1 MDFKHYQEI
10 DSTNEEAKR
19 IYKDHQL
26 PICISASA
34 QTKGKGRFGKSF
46 HSPTDKGLYFSLV
59 LDLDISIQ
67 KLQTLNIEIGELV
80 SKTLNTMYAIQ
91 TEAVFPNDVY
101 ADDKKLCGILT
112 EAIYD
117 QKNERYECVIVGVGL
132 NVFESEFPEELLG
145 KVTSLQKLT
154 NKALNLDVLKETLCK
169 KILKYL
175 SEAL

>member
-112 EAIYD
+112 ETIYD

-132 NVFESEFPEELLG
+132 NVFESKFPEDLMG
-145 KVTSLQKLT
+145 KVTSIQNLT
-154 NKALNLDVLKETLCK
+154 NKPLSLELLKETLCD
-169 KILKYL
+169 KILNYL
-175 SEAL
+175 MEAQ